1 MRRPFKYIYFMEP
14 SKLALP
20 IISSSLTWNMLYR
33 PFKLTKIIFL
43 SYFVES
49 GGACVDKSKRINEA
63 CTSQKECLGI
73 EGRCRQDPTV
83 RIAFPL
89 RAAVGKTPK

>member
-1 MRRPFKYIYFMEP
+1 MEP

-33 PFKLTKIIFL
+33 PFKLTKNIFL

-83 RIAFPL
+83 KSALPL
-89 RAAVGKTPK
+89 KATVGKTPQ